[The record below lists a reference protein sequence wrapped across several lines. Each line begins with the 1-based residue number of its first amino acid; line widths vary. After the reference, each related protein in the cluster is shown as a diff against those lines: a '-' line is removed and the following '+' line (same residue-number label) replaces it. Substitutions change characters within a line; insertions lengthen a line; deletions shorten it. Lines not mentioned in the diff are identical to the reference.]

1 MAEGDHDHDHD
12 HDHEGMLED
21 VELGY
26 HAKRSLAIQ
35 ELLDEKGLV
44 SKADLQHHVDIR
56 ASRTPTDGARI
67 VARAWTDAGFKQRLL
82 NDVRSAVAELG
93 YTLPPESQ
101 LAVLEDTDDVHYLVV
116 CTLCS
121 CYPSALLG
129 LPPDWYKSL
138 SYRSRAVTDPRGVMS
153 EFGLD
158 IPESVD
164 VRVMDS
170 TADLRYLVL
179 PNRPDGTE
187 DMTEDEL
194 VKLVTRDSM
203 IGVSNPLTPAAA
215 SR

>member
-1 MAEGDHDHDHD
+1 MADGEHDHD

-21 VELGY
+21 VELSY

-35 ELLDEKGLV
+35 ELLDEKGLL
-44 SKADLQHHVDIR
+44 SKTDLQHHVEIR

-82 NDVRSAVAELG
+82 RDPRSAVAEVG

-101 LAVLEDTDDVHYLVV
+101 LAVLEDTADVHHMVV

-153 EFGLD
+153 EFGLNISAD
-158 IPESVD
+158 VE

-170 TADLRYLVL
+170 TADLRYIVL

-203 IGVSNPLTPAAA
+203 IGVANPLTPAAM